1 MASDCI
7 AHPGSIATPPNNFIS
22 RGSSRPHP
30 ADKRSGK
37 VAACT
42 CFESHLVRVCWM
54 CCVRAQITLSTNTLL
69 LRPGKTTSPLY
80 PERIFNPLWMTL
92 YCTLKNTAPMSD
104 TAELESKL
112 KYFEERADV
121 SDPEQKRM
129 LDEMREHLSRLKQ
142 LRGDWNKPSTFR
154 LWNDPAPTGK
164 VEAPLA
170 IDSFRSALTGPCPFL
185 ALGGVFALMCIVYMQ
200 WVVHNAITQ
209 WP

>member
-1 MASDCI
+1 
-7 AHPGSIATPPNNFIS
+7 
-22 RGSSRPHP
+22 
-30 ADKRSGK
+30 
-37 VAACT
+37 
-42 CFESHLVRVCWM
+42 
-54 CCVRAQITLSTNTLL
+54 
-69 LRPGKTTSPLY
+69 
-80 PERIFNPLWMTL
+80 
-92 YCTLKNTAPMSD
+92 MSD

-170 IDSFRSALTGPCPFL
+170 IDSFRAYKQHVDAEHSL
-185 ALGGVFALMCIVYMQ
+185 LGAPTPPQLKDAPEDGL
-200 WVVHNAITQ
+200 
-209 WP
+209 